1 MLITF
6 QRYGDSGSSKSFVSV
21 QQWCWDGATARGLQ
35 SPPQHIA
42 CPLHLVACCCIN
54 SVTISMTR
62 NLLLS
67 SALPAAKAVQMYRQQ
82 QFETLMNACL
92 SVIILLISAYIT
104 PREGVRLASLP
115 SSLLKRALLV
125 FLWHS

>member
-1 MLITF
+1 
-6 QRYGDSGSSKSFVSV
+6 
-21 QQWCWDGATARGLQ
+21 
-35 SPPQHIA
+35 
-42 CPLHLVACCCIN
+42 
-54 SVTISMTR
+54 
-62 NLLLS
+62 
-67 SALPAAKAVQMYRQQ
+67 MYRQQ